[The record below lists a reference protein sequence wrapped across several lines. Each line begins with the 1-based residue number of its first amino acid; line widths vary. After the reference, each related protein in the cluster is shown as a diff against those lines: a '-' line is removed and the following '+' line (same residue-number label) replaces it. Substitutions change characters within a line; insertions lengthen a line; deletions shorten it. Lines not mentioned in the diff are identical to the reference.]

1 MKTRFTPFI
10 LKLILPLI
18 FIGAGLVGFNYF
30 VKTKSVEVPKEIVE
44 RSWNVSVVEADPT
57 EVTSEINLYG
67 ELVSARSVDLRS
79 LVGGEIIEV
88 SDDLK
93 EGARVEEGSVLVEV
107 DPFDYGAI
115 VREKEAIIL
124 EAKSRLAEL
133 KAAKRSEQL
142 LLEQDIQIL
151 ELEQRNLQRAEQLR
165 KKGNISDKGLDA
177 AKTSLSR
184 QRQQVDQ
191 RRAQVDIQNAR
202 IGQQAATVER
212 QQVALERA
220 QRDLEN
226 VSLVA
231 PFTGYL
237 QNVSVE
243 LGKKVDAKD
252 LVARLID
259 DTRIEVKFHL
269 SNNQYGTLLGSEV
282 GLIGQSVQV
291 LWKAGE
297 RPIEFSGVIKRI
309 GSSIQSDTG
318 GVEIYA
324 LLDNTPNLAKV
335 RVGAFVEISMN
346 GASYKDALRLPDYA
360 LYDGRIVYK
369 VQEGRLSPVEVVV
382 LQNEGISV
390 IVRAGE
396 LKRGDRILTTR
407 FAEVG
412 PGIKVEVR

>member
-1 MKTRFTPFI
+1 MKIRFTPFI
-10 LKLILPLI
+10 LKLILPIL
-18 FIGAGLVGFNYF
+18 FIGAGFVGFNYF
-30 VKTKSVEVPKEIVE
+30 VKTKSVETPKEVVE
-44 RSWNVSVVEADPT
+44 RSWNVSVT
-57 EVTSEINLYG
+57 EVKPSEVTAKINLYG

-79 LVGGEIIEV
+79 LVGGEIIQV

-93 EGARVEEGSVLVEV
+93 EGARVEEGSLLVGV
-107 DPFDYGAI
+107 DPFDYRAI
-115 VREKEAIIL
+115 VREKEAAIL

-133 KAAKRSEQL
+133 KASKRSDQL

-151 ELEQRNLQRAEQLR
+151 ELEQRNLERAEQLR
-165 KKGNISDKGLDA
+165 KKGNISDKGLDD
-177 AKTSLSR
+177 AKTSVSR

-202 IGQQAATVER
+202 IGQQTATIER

-220 QRDLEN
+220 QRDLKN
-226 VSLVA
+226 VRLVA

-252 LVARLID
+252 LVAKLID
-259 DTRIEVKFHL
+259 DTRIEAKFHL
-269 SNNQYGTLLGSEV
+269 SNTQYGTLLGSDV
-282 GLIGQSVQV
+282 GLIGRSVQIV
-291 LWKAGE
+291 WKAGE
-297 RPIEFSGVIKRI
+297 RAFEFSGAIKRI
-309 GSSIQSDTG
+309 GSSIQSETG
-318 GVEIYA
+318 GVVIYA

-335 RVGAFVEISMN
+335 RVGAFVEVSMN
-346 GASYKDALRLPDYA
+346 GANYKNALRLPDYA
-360 LYDGRIVYK
+360 LYDGRVVYK
-369 VQEGRLSPVEVVV
+369 VEDGRLSPVDVVV

-390 IVRAGE
+390 IVRAEG
-396 LKRGDRILTTR
+396 LKHGDRILTTR

>member
-1 MKTRFTPFI
+1 MKIRFTPFI
-10 LKLILPLI
+10 LKLILPLL
-18 FIGAGLVGFNYF
+18 FIGVGLIGFNYF

-44 RSWNVSVVEADPT
+44 RSWNVSVVEANPT

-79 LVGGEIIEV
+79 LVGGEIIQV

-93 EGARVEEGSVLVEV
+93 EGARVTAGSVLVEV
-107 DPFDYGAI
+107 DPFDYDAI
-115 VREKEAIIL
+115 VREKEAAIL

-133 KAAKRSEQL
+133 KAAKRSDQL
-142 LLEQDIQIL
+142 SLEQDIKIL
-151 ELEQRNLQRAEQLR
+151 ELEQRSLQRAEQLR
-165 KKGNISDKGLDA
+165 KKGNISDKGLDD

-191 RRAQVDIQNAR
+191 RRAQVDIQSAR
-202 IGQQAATVER
+202 IGQQIATVER

-220 QRDLEN
+220 QRDLKN
-226 VSLVA
+226 ISLVA

-237 QNVSVE
+237 QNVNVE
-243 LGKKVDAKD
+243 LGKKIDARD
-252 LVARLID
+252 LVAKLID
-259 DTRIEVKFHL
+259 DTRIEAKFHL
-269 SNNQYGTLLGSEV
+269 SNTQYGALLDSDV
-282 GLIGQSVQV
+282 GLIGRPVQI

-297 RPIEFSGVIKRI
+297 RAFEFSAVIKRI

-324 LLDNTPNLAKV
+324 LLDNTPTLEKV

-346 GASYKDALRLPDYA
+346 GATYKNAMRLPDYA
-360 LYDGRIVYK
+360 LYDGNVVYN
-369 VQEGRLSPVEVVV
+369 VQEGRLAPVEVVV
-382 LQNEGISV
+382 LQNEGISL
-390 IVRAGE
+390 IVRAEG